1 MRRLA
6 LAAILALFGS
16 VAPGSVAPS
25 SAAPSSHAAFVA
37 SVGAYLKE
45 SEARDPL
52 FADSIGIHTHDDALP
67 DYSAAATAADQHWLE
82 SWRHRFAAF
91 DPSLMSADDLA
102 DRHTLLDGI
111 DAQLF
116 EEGALHPEQTDP
128 TLYVG
133 AIGDAAYQLT
143 SREYAPLDERMK
155 HVAVRMRLIPQ
166 LVKAA
171 ETNLKRPPLV
181 FTQLAIDQNAGNI
194 DFYRNDVV
202 QMSASASPATHA
214 AVLSALPSTI
224 ASLKD
229 LQAFLSGPLLKR
241 SDGNAR
247 VGATVFDRD
256 LKLVDGTDTPR
267 DVLVARAKAA
277 FMQTRQEM
285 FELAQPL
292 DAQLFPGRVH
302 AEKGDA
308 LIDAVV
314 GEVLDKLADD
324 HPTRDQ
330 VFSTAKADVAGLM
343 DFLRN
348 DPVVVLPS
356 PDTLKVV
363 PTPEFKAG
371 IAGAGLDPAG
381 PFTPLASS
389 FYYIDRIP
397 ASWTQDHVTSYLRDY
412 NEYEMQILSLHEAVP
427 GHYVQFRYNAQVPSL
442 VRRIFAN
449 GSFVEGWA
457 VYTEGMMM
465 ESGYG
470 NHDPRLKLFQLKWR
484 LREYSNAIIDAEYHT
499 GDLTQSQCVDFLEH
513 KAFQD
518 SAQAVNK
525 WHRLEVSHDQLSS
538 YFVGLDA
545 ITQERN
551 TEMRSLGNRFSVAD
565 FNARLLATGSVEPRA
580 IATLMQAHRP
590 VQP

>member
-6 LAAILALFGS
+6 LAAVFVLVGS
-16 VAPGSVAPS
+16 GAPGSVAPS
-25 SAAPSSHAAFVA
+25 SAAAYSHGAFAV
-37 SVGAYLKE
+37 SVDAYLKD

-67 DYSAAATAADQHWLE
+67 DYSAAADAADQQWLR
-82 SWRHRFAAF
+82 SWRDRFASL

-102 DRHTLLDGI
+102 DRRTLLDGI
-111 DAQLF
+111 DTQLF
-116 EEGALHPEQTDP
+116 EEDALHPEQTDP

-171 ETNLKRPPLV
+171 EENLKRPPLV

-202 QMSASASPATHA
+202 RMSAQASSATHA
-214 AVLSALPSTI
+214 AVLDALPSTI

-241 SDGNAR
+241 SDGNPR
-247 VGATVFDRD
+247 VGAAVFDRD
-256 LKLVDGTDTPR
+256 LELVDGTDTPR
-267 DVLVARAKAA
+267 GVLVARAKAA
-277 FMQTRQEM
+277 FAQTRQQM

-292 DAQLFPGRVH
+292 DKQLFPSRVH
-302 AEKGDA
+302 TEKGDA

-324 HPTRDQ
+324 HPARDQ
-330 VFSTAKADVAGLM
+330 VFSTAKADVAKLM
-343 DFLRN
+343 DFLRS

-356 PDTLKVV
+356 PDTLIVV
-363 PTPEFKAG
+363 PTPAFKAG
-371 IAGAGLDPAG
+371 IAGAGLDPTG
-381 PFTPLASS
+381 PFTPLAAS

-397 ASWTQDHVTSYLRDY
+397 ADWTQAHVTSYLRDY
-412 NEYEMQILSLHEAVP
+412 NDYEMQILSLHEAVP

-442 VRRIFAN
+442 VRRVFAN

-457 VYTEGMMM
+457 VYSEGMMM
-465 ESGYG
+465 DAGYG
-470 NHDPRLKLFQLKWR
+470 NRDPRLKLFQLKWR

-499 GDLTQSQCVDFLEH
+499 GDLTEPQCVAFLER

-551 TEMRSLGNRFSVAD
+551 AEMRSLGNRFNVAD
-565 FNARLLATGSVEPRA
+565 FNARLLAMGSVEPRA

-590 VQP
+590 AQP